1 MAEHTSGCSKVTNAQ
16 ISTDQHTSHVQKTLF
31 NPSKATCLEETPGG
45 SMGAAGSPAS
55 EIAAIRQRS
64 KAASGVRPKVSTT
77 LGNDPVPDT
86 VSRAGSRW
94 PMAMATV

>member
-1 MAEHTSGCSKVTNAQ
+1 
-16 ISTDQHTSHVQKTLF
+16 
-31 NPSKATCLEETPGG
+31 
-45 SMGAAGSPAS
+45 MGAAGSPAS